1 MLIIVRVKLLL
12 LLLLLFGRLL
22 LITFISIVV
31 TTRAGST
38 SLLIDMHPT
47 VEANFAHGLDA
58 AGLCFLLYRIK
69 GHG

>member
-12 LLLLLFGRLL
+12 LLLKFGRLL